1 VSHSQSDRHRESHS
15 DIVWEARNVVE
26 AAVVKDKAL
35 LKASSR
41 LQTLVKIDEA
51 ILHCNIA
58 LYQQS

>member
-1 VSHSQSDRHRESHS
+1 MSLSQSGRHRESHS

-26 AAVVKDKAL
+26 AAVIKDEAL

-41 LQTLVKIDEA
+41 LQPLVKVDEA
-51 ILHCNIA
+51 ILYCHIA